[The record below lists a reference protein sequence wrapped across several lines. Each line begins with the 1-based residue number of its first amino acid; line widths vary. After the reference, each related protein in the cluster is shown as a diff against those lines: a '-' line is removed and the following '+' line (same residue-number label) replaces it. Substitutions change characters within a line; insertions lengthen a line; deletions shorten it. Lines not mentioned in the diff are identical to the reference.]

1 VHLKIQVYS
10 YIENNNVKIVIKP
23 ATKLIPEKF
32 KEYLRD
38 MKKFGFIYNKNIEA
52 NELTIKDPK
61 QLVALF
67 NYFDKNYRINGEL
80 DGAELYSWEER
91 GLFLSEALDIIKIK
105 SLERKGQKIIV
116 YSSRIDIQFMDRIYA
131 EKLPE
136 WIKRYDRMYRDK
148 VVEEILNESKIN
160 FIKETAGD
168 KIIFYI
174 DTIPEKLN
182 EWLSLKDKFIEKY
195 STL

>member
-1 VHLKIQVYS
+1 MKVQVYS

-23 ATKLIPEKF
+23 ATKLSPEKF

-38 MKKFGFIYNKNIEA
+38 MKKFNFVYNRNIEA
-52 NELTIKDPK
+52 NEITIKDPK

-67 NYFDKNYRINGEL
+67 NYFDKNYRIDGEL
-80 DGAELYSWEER
+80 EGIKVYAWGER
-91 GLFLSEALDIIKIK
+91 GLFLGEALEILKIK
-105 SLERKGQKIIV
+105 SLERKNQKIIV
-116 YSSRIDIQFMDRIYA
+116 YLSKIDIQFMEKIYA

-136 WIKRYDRMYRDK
+136 WMKEYDRMYRDK
-148 VVEEILNESKIN
+148 VVEEILNESKIH

-168 KIIFYI
+168 KIIFYV
-174 DTIPEKLN
+174 DTMPEKLN

>member
-1 VHLKIQVYS
+1 MKVQVYS

-23 ATKLIPEKF
+23 ATKLSPEKF

-38 MKKFGFIYNKNIEA
+38 MKKFNFVYNRNIEA
-52 NELTIKDPK
+52 NEITIKDPK

-67 NYFDKNYRINGEL
+67 NYFDKNYRIDGEL
-80 DGAELYSWEER
+80 EGIKVYAWGER
-91 GLFLSEALDIIKIK
+91 GLFLGEALEILKIK
-105 SLERKGQKIIV
+105 SLERKNQKIIV
-116 YSSRIDIQFMDRIYA
+116 YMSKIDIQYMEKIYA

-136 WIKRYDRMYRDK
+136 WMKEYDRMYRDR

-160 FIKETAGD
+160 FIKEAAGD
-168 KIIFYI
+168 KIIFYV
-174 DTIPEKLN
+174 DTMPEKLN

>member
-1 VHLKIQVYS
+1 LKVQVYS

-23 ATKLIPEKF
+23 ATKLSPEKF

-38 MKKFGFIYNKNIEA
+38 MKKFNFVYNRNIEA
-52 NELTIKDPK
+52 NEITIKDPK

-67 NYFDKNYRINGEL
+67 NYFDKNYRIDGEL
-80 DGAELYSWEER
+80 EGIKVYAWGER
-91 GLFLSEALDIIKIK
+91 GLFLGEALEILKIK
-105 SLERKGQKIIV
+105 SLERKNQKIIV
-116 YSSRIDIQFMDRIYA
+116 YMSKIDIQFMEKIYA

-136 WIKRYDRMYRDK
+136 WMKEYDRMYRDR

-160 FIKETAGD
+160 FIKEAAGD
-168 KIIFYI
+168 KIIFYV
-174 DTIPEKLN
+174 DTMPEKLN

>member
-1 VHLKIQVYS
+1 MKVQVYS

-23 ATKLIPEKF
+23 ATKLSPEKF

-38 MKKFGFIYNKNIEA
+38 MKKFNFVYNRNIEA
-52 NELTIKDPK
+52 NEITIKDPK

-67 NYFDKNYRINGEL
+67 NYFDKNYRIDGEL
-80 DGAELYSWEER
+80 EGIKVYAWGER
-91 GLFLSEALDIIKIK
+91 GLFLGEALEILKIK
-105 SLERKGQKIIV
+105 SLERKNQKIIV
-116 YSSRIDIQFMDRIYA
+116 YMSKIDIQFMEKIYA

-136 WIKRYDRMYRDK
+136 WMKEYDRMYRDR

-160 FIKETAGD
+160 FIKEAAGD
-168 KIIFYI
+168 KIIFYV
-174 DTIPEKLN
+174 DTMPEKLN